1 MIWYRLVACG
11 NTPQYMRMVAREN
24 WASYDRFNRSVV
36 DLLANDEVALLDF
49 ADAAQVSNT
58 DSWRYRAE
66 LSNLP

>member
-1 MIWYRLVACG
+1 
-11 NTPQYMRMVAREN
+11 MRMVAREN